1 LVSRRDAKRKTVR
14 KNSEKK
20 AGPKLLVLKTN
31 KTIKKWKA
39 ARGKGHEFRIKG
51 G

>member
-31 KTIKKWKA
+31 KTIKN
-39 ARGKGHEFRIKG
+39 GKPPEEKDTNSE
-51 G
+51 